1 MEYGAFS
8 HKGLQ
13 RKSNEDYYMRNEDKP
28 AIMMVADGMGAIM
41 RRTQAGL
48 Q

>member
-13 RKSNEDYYMRNEDKP
+13 RKSNEDYYYIPENEDKP
-28 AIMMVADGMGAIM
+28 AIMMVADRYG
-41 RRTQAGL
+41 RP
-48 Q
+48 